1 MKLRSKTGPAR
12 KFQKRFDNVAH
23 RYEKMTFEA
32 SIGSKLVD
40 LKEQELIKSI
50 YKQSFSGKKKILD
63 IGAGNGRWSKLFLSM
78 GCEVFSLDNSLE
90 MCKMLRNIEGITVIR
105 GNAEEQD
112 IAETFDII
120 FSMRTLKY
128 TDLGK
133 VIANLD
139 KNLSA
144 SGVMILELPNADNPF
159 YLSSRFL
166 SPVLAHII
174 EGNSIL
180 EYLNATNYY
189 TERGAREIFSKFGYE
204 VVAVKKLFF
213 FPQLFYSKT
222 NNVHVLNIMRALD
235 SIFYRFFP
243 TQFIFVVKRINS
255 QPNS

>member
-1 MKLRSKTGPAR
+1 MRSKSGSAR
-12 KFQKRFDNVAH
+12 KFQKRFDNVAD
-23 RYEKMTFEA
+23 RYEKATFEG
-32 SIGSKLVD
+32 SMGSKLVD
-40 LKEQELIKSI
+40 IKEQELIKSI
-50 YKQSFSGKKKILD
+50 YKESFSDKKKILD

-78 GCEVFSLDNSLE
+78 GCKVFSLDNSLE
-90 MCKMLRNIEGITVIR
+90 MCKTLSNIEGITVIR

-112 IAETFDII
+112 IAETFDIV

-128 TDLGK
+128 TDLTK

-139 KNLSA
+139 KNVST

-166 SPVLAHII
+166 SPMLAHVIN
-174 EGNSIL
+174 ENSIL

-189 TERGAREIFSKFGYE
+189 TERGAREIFSNFGYE
-204 VVAVKKLFF
+204 VVGVKKLFF

-222 NNVHVLNIMRALD
+222 NNVHVLNIMRAID

-243 TQFIFVVKRINS
+243 TRLIFIIKRTDC
-255 QPNS
+255 QRKC

>member
-1 MKLRSKTGPAR
+1 MRSKSGSAR
-12 KFQKRFDNVAH
+12 KFQKRFDNVAD
-23 RYEKMTFEA
+23 RYEKATFEG
-32 SIGSKLVD
+32 SMGSKLVD
-40 LKEQELIKSI
+40 IKEQELIKSI
-50 YKQSFSGKKKILD
+50 YKESFSDKKKILD

-78 GCEVFSLDNSLE
+78 GCKVFSLDNSLE
-90 MCKMLRNIEGITVIR
+90 MCKKLSNIEGITVIR

-112 IAETFDII
+112 IAETFDIV

-128 TDLGK
+128 TDLTK

-139 KNLSA
+139 KNVST

-166 SPVLAHII
+166 SPMLAHVIK
-174 EGNSIL
+174 ENSIL

-189 TERGAREIFSKFGYE
+189 TERGAREIFSNFGYE
-204 VVAVKKLFF
+204 VVGVKKLFF

-222 NNVHVLNIMRALD
+222 NNVHVLNIMRAID

-243 TQFIFVVKRINS
+243 TQFIFVIRRINYQHKS
-255 QPNS
+255 

>member
-1 MKLRSKTGPAR
+1 MRSKSGSAR
-12 KFQKRFDNVAH
+12 KFQKRFDNVAD
-23 RYEKMTFEA
+23 RYEKATFEG
-32 SIGSKLVD
+32 SMGSKLVD
-40 LKEQELIKSI
+40 IKEQELIKSI
-50 YKQSFSGKKKILD
+50 YKESFSDKKKILD

-78 GCEVFSLDNSLE
+78 GCKVFSLDNSLE
-90 MCKMLRNIEGITVIR
+90 MCKILSNIEGITVIR

-112 IAETFDII
+112 IAETFDIV

-128 TDLGK
+128 TDLTK

-139 KNLSA
+139 KNVST

-166 SPVLAHII
+166 SPMLAHVIK
-174 EGNSIL
+174 ENSIL

-189 TERGAREIFSKFGYE
+189 TERGAREIFSNFGYE
-204 VVAVKKLFF
+204 VVGVKKLFF

-222 NNVHVLNIMRALD
+222 NNVHVLNIMRAID

-243 TQFIFVVKRINS
+243 TQFIFVIRRINYQHKS
-255 QPNS
+255 

>member
-1 MKLRSKTGPAR
+1 MTNKPGSAR
-12 KFQKRFDNVAH
+12 KFQKRFDEVAD
-23 RYEKMTFEA
+23 RYEKISFER
-32 SIGSKLVD
+32 SIGSKFVNI
-40 LKEQELIKSI
+40 KEQELIKSI
-50 YKQSFSGKKKILD
+50 YKESFSADKKKILD

-90 MCKMLRNIEGITVIR
+90 MCKVLRNIEGITVIH

-120 FSMRTLKY
+120 FSMRALKY
-128 TDLGK
+128 TDLRK

-166 SPVLAHII
+166 SPILAHVIK
-174 EGNSIL
+174 GNIIL
-180 EYLNATNYY
+180 EYLNAINFY
-189 TERGAREIFSKFGYE
+189 TERRAREIFSNLGYE
-204 VVAVKKLFF
+204 VVGVKKLFF
-213 FPQLFYSKT
+213 FPQLFYLRT
-222 NNVHVLNIMRALD
+222 NNVHVLNIMRAID

-243 TQFIFVVKRINS
+243 TELIFVIKRIQS
-255 QPNS
+255 QHKS

>member
-1 MKLRSKTGPAR
+1 MRSKSGSAR
-12 KFQKRFDNVAH
+12 KFQKRFDNVAD
-23 RYEKMTFEA
+23 RYEKATFEG
-32 SIGSKLVD
+32 SMGSKLVD
-40 LKEQELIKSI
+40 IKEQELIKSI
-50 YKQSFSGKKKILD
+50 YKESLSDKKKILD

-78 GCEVFSLDNSLE
+78 GCKVFSLDNSLE
-90 MCKMLRNIEGITVIR
+90 MCKILRNIEGITVIC

-112 IAETFDII
+112 IAETFDIV

-128 TDLGK
+128 TDLTK

-139 KNLSA
+139 KNVSA

-166 SPVLAHII
+166 SPMLAHVIK
-174 EGNSIL
+174 ENSIL

-189 TERGAREIFSKFGYE
+189 TERGAREIFSNFGYE
-204 VVAVKKLFF
+204 VVGVKKLFF

-222 NNVHVLNIMRALD
+222 NNVHVLNIMRAID

-243 TQFIFVVKRINS
+243 TQFIFVIRRINYQHKS
-255 QPNS
+255 

>member
-1 MKLRSKTGPAR
+1 VKLRSKTGPAR

-23 RYEKMTFEA
+23 RYEKMSFEG
-32 SIGSKLVD
+32 SKGSKLVA

-50 YKQSFSGKKKILD
+50 YKESFSDKKKVLD

-78 GCEVFSLDNSLE
+78 GCEVFSLDNSQE
-90 MCKMLRNIEGITVIR
+90 MCKILRNIEGITVIR

-112 IAETFDII
+112 IGEIFEII

-128 TDLGK
+128 TDLRK

-139 KNLSA
+139 KNLNT
-144 SGVMILELPNADNPF
+144 SGVMILELPNANNPF
-159 YLSSRFL
+159 YLSGRFL
-166 SPVLAHII
+166 SPILGHVI

-189 TERGAREIFSKFGYE
+189 TQKGARKIFSNFGYE
-204 VVAVKKLFF
+204 VVEVKKLFF
-213 FPQLFYSKT
+213 FPQFFYSKT

-235 SIFYRFFP
+235 SIFYRVFP
-243 TQFIFVVKRINS
+243 TQFIFIIKRINS

>member
-1 MKLRSKTGPAR
+1 MRSKSGSAR
-12 KFQKRFDNVAH
+12 KFQKRFDNVAD
-23 RYEKMTFEA
+23 RYEKATFEG
-32 SIGSKLVD
+32 SMGSKHVD
-40 LKEQELIKSI
+40 IKEQELIKSI
-50 YKQSFSGKKKILD
+50 YKESFSDKKKILD

-78 GCEVFSLDNSLE
+78 GCKVFSLDNSLE
-90 MCKMLRNIEGITVIR
+90 MCKILSNIEGITVIH

-128 TDLGK
+128 TDLTK

-139 KNLSA
+139 KNVST

-166 SPVLAHII
+166 SPMLAHVIK
-174 EGNSIL
+174 ENSIL

-189 TERGAREIFSKFGYE
+189 TERGAREIFSNFGYE
-204 VVAVKKLFF
+204 VIGVKKLFF

-222 NNVHVLNIMRALD
+222 NNVHVLNIMRAID

-243 TQFIFVVKRINS
+243 TQFIFVIRRINYQHKS
-255 QPNS
+255 

>member
-1 MKLRSKTGPAR
+1 MRSKSGSAR
-12 KFQKRFDNVAH
+12 KFQKRFDNVAD
-23 RYEKMTFEA
+23 RYEKATFEG
-32 SIGSKLVD
+32 SMGSKLVD
-40 LKEQELIKSI
+40 IKEQELIKSI
-50 YKQSFSGKKKILD
+50 YKESFSDKKKILD

-78 GCEVFSLDNSLE
+78 GCKVFSLDNSLE
-90 MCKMLRNIEGITVIR
+90 MCKTLSNIEGITVIR

-112 IAETFDII
+112 IAETFDIV

-128 TDLGK
+128 TDLTK

-139 KNLSA
+139 KNVST

-166 SPVLAHII
+166 SPMLAHVIK
-174 EGNSIL
+174 ENSIL

-189 TERGAREIFSKFGYE
+189 TERGAREIFSNFGYE
-204 VVAVKKLFF
+204 VVGVKKLFF

-222 NNVHVLNIMRALD
+222 NNVHVLNIMRAID

-243 TQFIFVVKRINS
+243 TQFIFVIRRINYQHKS
-255 QPNS
+255 

>member
-1 MKLRSKTGPAR
+1 MRSKSGSAR
-12 KFQKRFDNVAH
+12 KFQKRFDNVAD
-23 RYEKMTFEA
+23 RYEKATFEG
-32 SIGSKLVD
+32 SRGSKLVD
-40 LKEQELIKSI
+40 IKEQELIKSI
-50 YKQSFSGKKKILD
+50 YKESFSDKKKILD

-78 GCEVFSLDNSLE
+78 GCKVFSLDNSLE
-90 MCKMLRNIEGITVIR
+90 MCKKLSNIEGITVIR

-112 IAETFDII
+112 IAETFDIV

-128 TDLGK
+128 TDLSK

-139 KNLSA
+139 KNVST

-166 SPVLAHII
+166 SPLLAHVIK
-174 EGNSIL
+174 ENSIL

-189 TERGAREIFSKFGYE
+189 TKRGAREIFSNFGYE
-204 VVAVKKLFF
+204 VVGVKKLFF

-222 NNVHVLNIMRALD
+222 NNLHVLNIMKAID

-243 TQFIFVVKRINS
+243 TQFIFVIKRKNCQQKS
-255 QPNS
+255 